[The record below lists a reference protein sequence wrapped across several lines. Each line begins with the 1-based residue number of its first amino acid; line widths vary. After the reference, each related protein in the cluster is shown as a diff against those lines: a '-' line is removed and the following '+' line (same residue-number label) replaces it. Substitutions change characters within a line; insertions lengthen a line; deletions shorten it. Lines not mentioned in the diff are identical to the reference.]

1 MHAGHNRPMSAAAC
15 NIAGRCP
22 GIQAGVGVRRMLSA
36 AMLATGR
43 LPSVP
48 VAAAPITYNVD
59 VVPRWVF
66 LW

>member
-1 MHAGHNRPMSAAAC
+1 
-15 NIAGRCP
+15 
-22 GIQAGVGVRRMLSA
+22 MLSA